1 MGTHVIIDARRRRV
15 RASLDA
21 AGDGTTI
28 FAVDLI
34 GDAWDDFQ
42 YFHEQAAH
50 YEAQGELRRRNR
62 YVRAAVT
69 FLFSHFDGLVS
80 EMFDSLRNDAAFKK
94 YLPQNQR
101 PLHAKMDSLQAFL
114 AGSSAMTFPPIDL
127 DLKFLRD
134 IVNHPSITKSPKPT
148 DGGDTLVYNG
158 TDVYGIAVQD
168 LSKAALVIG
177 DWLDAACTAT
187 GHQRFHNTERL
198 CEEFVSALGE
208 KYGGAREF

>member
-1 MGTHVIIDARRRRV
+1 MGSHVIIDARRRRV

-42 YFHEQAAH
+42 YFLEQASH
-50 YEAQGELRRRNR
+50 YEAHGELRRRNR

-80 EMFDSLRNDAAFKK
+80 EMFDLLRKDAAFKK
-94 YLPQNQR
+94 YLPRNQR
-101 PLHAKMDSLQAFL
+101 SLQAKMDSLQEFFASRN
-114 AGSSAMTFPPIDL
+114 ATTFPPVDL
-127 DLKFLRD
+127 DMKSLRD
-134 IVNHPSITKSPKPT
+134 IVNHPSITKSSRST
-148 DGGDTLVYNG
+148 EGGDTPLYDG

-177 DWLDAACTAT
+177 NWLDAACEAT
-187 GHQRFHNTERL
+187 GHKRFHDTERL

-208 KYGGAREF
+208 RYGGAREF